1 MQFLGLGA
9 YCHSEGGDKSILLT
23 DISIGQFGTCFSFQN
38 PGFRFFGSLLFERLD
53 LLLEYHN
60 FDKVKKIIYVQYLME
75 HKCRINLCK
84 QPVTFLVNTSHL
96 SHSFIINATVSMK

>member
-23 DISIGQFGTCFSFQN
+23 DISIVQFGTCSSFQN
-38 PGFRFFGSLLFERLD
+38 PGFRFFGSLLLERLH

-60 FDKVKKIIYVQYLME
+60 FDKV
-75 HKCRINLCK
+75 
-84 QPVTFLVNTSHL
+84 
-96 SHSFIINATVSMK
+96 